1 GLDGI
6 TRPFSFP
13 TRFLLNLQARI
24 LEDKAKILTDPTL
37 IVQEGSASQVNLTTQ
52 VFAGFRTINQ
62 PGPGNTV
69 TTVSDTRDPIDVGV
83 ILNIAVDAID
93 DNGFITL
100 AVSPEVSSPG
110 QSITDPSRNNL
121 LIQQLVNRRRLDT
134 GFLRLRAGQTLV
146 LAGIINES
154 ERTVTR
160 KTPILGDIPLLG
172 SLFRSTEDRRDR
184 SEVIVLVTPR
194 LLD

>member
-1 GLDGI
+1 M
-6 TRPFSFP
+6 
-13 TRFLLNLQARI
+13 
-24 LEDKAKILTDPTL
+24 
-37 IVQEGSASQVNLTTQ
+37 
-52 VFAGFRTINQ
+52 
-62 PGPGNTV
+62 

-93 DNGFITL
+93 DNGFVTL

-146 LAGIINES
+146 LAGIISES
-154 ERTVTR
+154 ERVVTR
-160 KTPILGDIPLLG
+160 KTPILGDLPLLG

-184 SEVIVLVTPR
+184 SEVIVLVTPQ
-194 LLD
+194 LLE